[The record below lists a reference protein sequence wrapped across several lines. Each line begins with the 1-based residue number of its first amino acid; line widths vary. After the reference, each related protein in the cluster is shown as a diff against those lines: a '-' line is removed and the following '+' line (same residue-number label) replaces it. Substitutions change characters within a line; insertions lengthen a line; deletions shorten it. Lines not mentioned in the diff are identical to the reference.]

1 MDKPKLLQNILNDLY
16 HLLRYDQ
23 CTQIDQALDIVLEAL
38 TRYVKEKLIQISGR
52 LVFTGLHFE
61 KSRFELCNNF
71 LVQRFSIL

>member
-52 LVFTGLHFE
+52 LVFT
-61 KSRFELCNNF
+61 NNSF
-71 LVQRFSIL
+71 YFISC

>member
-1 MDKPKLLQNILNDLY
+1 MEKPKLLQNILNDLY

-52 LVFTGLHFE
+52 LVINSYFI
-61 KSRFELCNNF
+61 KSIF
-71 LVQRFSIL
+71 LIL

>member
-16 HLLRYDQ
+16 HLLRYDH

-52 LVFTGLHFE
+52 SVFINIFNLNELLHF
-61 KSRFELCNNF
+61 L
-71 LVQRFSIL
+71 I

>member
-52 LVFTGLHFE
+52 LVFTY
-61 KSRFELCNNF
+61 S
-71 LVQRFSIL
+71 LVCTLKRVDFN

>member
-1 MDKPKLLQNILNDLY
+1 MEKPKLLQNILNDLY

-52 LVFTGLHFE
+52 LVINSYFV
-61 KSRFELCNNF
+61 KSIF
-71 LVQRFSIL
+71 LIL

>member
-1 MDKPKLLQNILNDLY
+1 MEKPKLLQNILNDLY

-52 LVFTGLHFE
+52 LVINSYFVR
-61 KSRFELCNNF
+61 SIF
-71 LVQRFSIL
+71 LIL

>member
-38 TRYVKEKLIQISGR
+38 TRYIKEKLIQISGR
-52 LVFTGLHFE
+52 LVFINYF
-61 KSRFELCNNF
+61 FMI
-71 LVQRFSIL
+71 ILIYIIYLYYNS

>member
-23 CTQIDQALDIVLEAL
+23 CTQVDQALDIVLEAL

-52 LVFTGLHFE
+52 SVSITVGLYIE
-61 KSRFELCNNF
+61 NK
-71 LVQRFSIL
+71 